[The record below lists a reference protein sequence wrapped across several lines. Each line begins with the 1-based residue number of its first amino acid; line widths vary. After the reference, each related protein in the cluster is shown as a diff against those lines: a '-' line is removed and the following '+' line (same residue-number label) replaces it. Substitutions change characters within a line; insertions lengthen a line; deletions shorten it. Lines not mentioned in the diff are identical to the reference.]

1 METLSWN
8 NNKVENGKICLL
20 NAEECYLTN
29 KYDALEFLD
38 DAIKYFL
45 PEKSARCDLAHCYYF
60 KAYLLWNENKDLAK
74 DYYIKSIES
83 DILGSKRGYYKSQRF
98 YKFVGVD
105 IKSIDSI
112 LNRIQLQHPSKFN
125 DPMDCP
131 IASDPDNG
139 IPDISLLNS
148 LRVGCFGVVEN
159 STQEYYLNASLW
171 SYYGDFHKGICIEYD
186 FSKLEF
192 DELTLM
198 DKINYVPKYKPTN
211 GIVKGALLTKS
222 EDYNHENE
230 WRIIW
235 YDRSWISKGIE
246 EPQYINIHPSM
257 IQKIYIGFK
266 CPVEIKEYIMRF
278 QQENSHIKVFQISP
292 STENYYKLTAS
303 ILS

>member
-8 NNKVENGKICLL
+8 YDKVEKGKIYLSS
-20 NAEECYLTN
+20 AQKCYLMSRN
-29 KYDALEFLD
+29 IALGFID
-38 DAIKYFL
+38 RAIECFFPL
-45 PEKSARCDLAHCYYF
+45 KSARCDLAHCYYF
-60 KAYLLWNENKDLAK
+60 KACLLWNENQDLAK
-74 DYYIKSIES
+74 EFYIKSIEF

-105 IKSIDSI
+105 IKYIDSI

-131 IASDPDNG
+131 IASDSDNG
-139 IPDISLLNS
+139 IPDINLLNS
-148 LRVGCFGVVEN
+148 LRVGCFGVVKN
-159 STQEYYLNASLW
+159 SMQEYYLNASKW

-198 DKINYVPKYKPTN
+198 DKVNYVPEYDPTN

-222 EDYNHENE
+222 KDYNHENE

-292 STENYYKLTAS
+292 SKENYYKLTAS